1 MNPTLEEGPQSKCPC
16 SAHLVM
22 VLGLTEATQRG
33 RSGVKGRCSQ
43 MSSAQ
48 TSSATIPS
56 VFRPGSCGGHLGAPS
71 CDLGRVFPPEEDVGA
86 ACTTLRQV
94 RTQTQAFRCED
105 STLDIGCPLLFV
117 QTAQSQVAIPP
128 GRADPRHGTHM
139 EETCLARLQEV
150 GPSRGGGGLI
160 FIEHV
165 V

>member
-1 MNPTLEEGPQSKCPC
+1 MNPTLGEGPQSKCPC

-33 RSGVKGRCSQ
+33 RSGVKGRGSQ

-94 RTQTQAFRCED
+94 RTQTQAFRCRGQHSGHRLS
-105 STLDIGCPLLFV
+105 STV
-117 QTAQSQVAIPP
+117 
-128 GRADPRHGTHM
+128 RADGPKPGSH
-139 EETCLARLQEV
+139 
-150 GPSRGGGGLI
+150 PSRHSPPTAWHSHGRNLPGQAPGGGSEQRGRGI
-160 FIEHV
+160 DIY
-165 V
+165 